1 MAKKTDKMDETAG
14 GATREQSLVSD
25 RSYRPEGIDDSFAGT
40 DPTPVSAP
48 QLGVRGMLRFVWR
61 QLTSMRVALFL
72 LMLLAVAAVPGSIF
86 PQVAQAPAEVA
97 QYMRD
102 NPTLGEWLHRLG
114 FFDVYAS
121 VWFSAIYILLFV
133 SLVGCILPRVK
144 AHLHNLRSAPPRT
157 PRRFARF
164 PAKGELTLAG
174 EQADAD
180 AVVTAARTHLRKRFL
195 GLPTFR
201 VVTATE
207 PDGARTVS
215 AERGYLRETGNLL
228 FHISLLGLLV
238 SFGAGQLLE
247 YRGQV
252 IITEGRGFANSVVEY
267 DTFES
272 GALFTES
279 SLHPFSMTL
288 DSFESKFRITDAK
301 AQDFAANVTVRETD
315 GSEREATIKVNQPL
329 NQAGAKVYLMGNGY
343 APSVTVRDAAGE
355 IAFSGP
361 VPFLPEDD
369 MYTSQGV
376 IKVPDVSTGEQIGLV
391 GYFLP
396 TAEVTG
402 DGARSIFPDP
412 YNPALVLTVFHGD
425 LGLDE
430 GIPQNVY
437 RLQTDE
443 MTQSVE
449 EDGTPVTLIVG
460 QGTTVDLPDG
470 LGTIEFTELPRFVAL
485 DLRYDPTLV
494 WLLVFSLSALLGVSI
509 SLFTPRRRVWVRAR
523 TTTPDGGDP
532 RTVVE
537 VAGLARGDDMGLQGE
552 VDALIAA
559 LARLDPQPDL
569 DDDDDGA
576 AADDGPAVA
585 ADDTDV
591 VSGVHTVSE
600 ASDTTAPMTAPS
612 RSAPERPTDEPL

>member
-1 MAKKTDKMDETAG
+1 MAEKTDQPDNQAPQ
-14 GATREQSLVSD
+14 AQD

-40 DPTPVSAP
+40 DAAPASAP
-48 QLGVRGMLRFVWR
+48 QIGVRGMLRFVWR

-86 PQVAQAPAEVA
+86 PQTAQAPAEVA

-144 AHLHNLRSAPPRT
+144 AHLHNLRDAPPRT

-164 PAKGELTLAG
+164 PAQGRLELAG
-174 EQADAD
+174 EQADPD
-180 AVVTAARTHLRKRFL
+180 AVVDAARTHLRRRFL

-207 PDGARTVS
+207 ADGARTVS
-215 AERGYLRETGNLL
+215 AERGYLRESGNLL
-228 FHISLLGLLV
+228 FHISLLGLLI

-252 IITEGRGFANSVVEY
+252 LITEGRGFANSVVEY

-272 GALFTES
+272 GALFTED
-279 SLHPFSMTL
+279 SLRPFSMTL
-288 DSFESKFRITDAK
+288 DSFESTFRITDAK
-301 AQDFAANVTVRETD
+301 AQDFVATVTVRETD
-315 GSEREATIKVNQPL
+315 GSERQETIKVNQPL
-329 NQAGAKVYLMGNGY
+329 SQSGAKVYLQGNGY
-343 APSVTVRDAAGE
+343 APYVTVRDAAGE
-355 IAFSGP
+355 VAFSGP

-391 GYFLP
+391 GYLLP
-396 TAEVTG
+396 TAEITD

-412 YNPALVLTVFHGD
+412 INPALVLTVFRGD
-425 LGLDE
+425 LGVDD
-430 GIPQNVY
+430 GVPQNVY

-460 QGTTVDLPDG
+460 KGTTVDLPDG
-470 LGTIEFTELPRFVAL
+470 LGTIEFSELPRFVAL
-485 DLRYDPTLV
+485 DLRYDPSLV
-494 WLLVFSLSALLGVSI
+494 WVLVFALTALLGVSV

-523 TTTPDGGDP
+523 TLTTDGTP

-552 VDALIAA
+552 VDSLVAA
-559 LARLDPQPDL
+559 ISRLDPDI
-569 DDDDDGA
+569 D
-576 AADDGPAVA
+576 ADTAGSGDT
-585 ADDTDV
+585 ADTADTPEPP
-591 VSGVHTVSE
+591 SAQS
-600 ASDTTAPMTAPS
+600 STAPASPAPAS
-612 RSAPERPTDEPL
+612 TVPERPSDEPL